1 MSIETMLAFAIV
13 AGLVTL
19 SPGPAVLLAL
29 RNGAAHGLR
38 CVMWSSLGNVS
49 GLFCLSAAAMLGLGV
64 LLKSSAFLFG
74 AVKVLGAFY
83 LFYIGLRHVFGHAS
97 ALNPAVDAT
106 SGTSAPRPLVLYR
119 EAFLMAATNPK
130 PILFLTALFP
140 QFISAHAPLLP
151 QFFALTGIYMGLS
164 FACLMGYALVAV
176 RARTVL
182 LKPNFAKWIN
192 RVVGSVFISFGAA
205 LLALRRP
212 VA

>member
-1 MSIETMLAFAIV
+1 MSIETILAFAIV

-29 RNGAAHGLR
+29 RNGVAHGIR
-38 CVMWSSLGNVS
+38 SAIWSSLGNVS
-49 GLFCLSAAAMLGLGV
+49 GLFFLSAAAMLGLGV
-64 LLKSSAFLFG
+64 LLKSSALLFG
-74 AVKVLGAFY
+74 VVKVLGALY
-83 LFYIGLRHVFGHAS
+83 LFYVGLRHVFGHAS
-97 ALNPAVDAT
+97 ALNPAVDT
-106 SGTSAPRPLVLYR
+106 PSVPSTPNPLVLYR

-151 QFFALTGIYMGLS
+151 QFFVLTGIYMGLS
-164 FACLMGYALVAV
+164 FVCLTGYALVAV

-182 LKPNFAKWIN
+182 LKPNLAKWVN
-192 RVVGSVFISFGAA
+192 RVVGSVFIAFGAA

-212 VA
+212 AM

>member
-1 MSIETMLAFAIV
+1 MSIETILAFAIV

-29 RNGAAHGLR
+29 RNGVAHGIR
-38 CVMWSSLGNVS
+38 SAMWSSLGNVS

-64 LLKSSAFLFG
+64 LLKSSALLFG
-74 AVKVLGAFY
+74 VVKVLGALY

-97 ALNPAVDAT
+97 ALNPAVDPT
-106 SGTSAPRPLVLYR
+106 SGTSTPRPLVLYR

-151 QFFALTGIYMGLS
+151 QFFVLTGIYMGLS
-164 FACLMGYALVAV
+164 FACLSGYALVAV
-176 RARTVL
+176 RARKVL
-182 LKPNFAKWIN
+182 FKPNFAKWVN
-192 RVVGSVFISFGAA
+192 RVVGSVFIFFGAA

-212 VA
+212 AT

>member
-1 MSIETMLAFAIV
+1 MSIETILAFSIV

-29 RNGAAHGLR
+29 RNGVAHGIR
-38 CVMWSSLGNVS
+38 CVVWSSLGNVS

-64 LLKSSAFLFG
+64 LLKSSALLFG
-74 AVKVLGAFY
+74 AVKVLGALY
-83 LFYIGLRHVFGHAS
+83 LFYIGMRHVFGHAS
-97 ALNPAVDAT
+97 ALKPAVDPT
-106 SGTSAPRPLVLYR
+106 SGTSVPRPLVLYR

-151 QFFALTGIYMGLS
+151 QFFVLTGIYMGLS
-164 FACLMGYALVAV
+164 FVCLMSYALVAV
-176 RARTVL
+176 RARKVL
-182 LKPNFAKWIN
+182 LKPNFVKWIN
-192 RVVGSVFISFGAA
+192 RLVGSVFIAFGAA

-212 VA
+212 AV

>member
-1 MSIETMLAFAIV
+1 VSIETILAFAIV

-29 RNGAAHGLR
+29 RNGATHGIR

-74 AVKVLGAFY
+74 AVKVLGALY
-83 LFYIGLRHVFGHAS
+83 LFYVGLRHVFGHAS
-97 ALNPAVDAT
+97 ALNPATDST

-119 EAFLMAATNPK
+119 EAYLMAATNPK

-140 QFISAHAPLLP
+140 QFISAQAPLLP
-151 QFFALTGIYMGLS
+151 QFFVLTGIYMGLS
-164 FACLMGYALVAV
+164 FVCLMGYALVAV
-176 RARTVL
+176 RARKVL

-192 RVVGSVFISFGAA
+192 RLVGSVFISFGAA

-212 VA
+212 AV